1 MEMDEKVEIEFI
13 TLECGHSAV
22 ADIGV
27 GVCSECGKLCCRECL
42 QLIGE
47 KLLCPK
53 CFAKF
58 MRDIDMEN
66 TR

>member
-1 MEMDEKVEIEFI
+1 MVEKVEVEFI

-42 QLIGE
+42 QLIDD

-53 CFAKF
+53 CFAKL
-58 MRDIDMEN
+58 MRGKDVEN
-66 TR
+66 S

>member
-1 MEMDEKVEIEFI
+1 MISIAEKVEIEFV

-27 GVCSECGKLCCRECL
+27 GTCSECGKLCCRECL
-42 QLIGE
+42 QLFGD

-58 MRDIDMEN
+58 LKSDDGYVK
-66 TR
+66 